1 MQQATLTSKGQ
12 ITIPKLVRDSLAL
25 HAGDKVE
32 FVLTQNNEVLLKPVT
47 KKVDEVFGR
56 LFRADRPTVDIAEM
70 DALFKQKIRADFR

>member
-25 HAGDKVE
+25 HAGDKIE
-32 FVLTQNNEVLLKPVT
+32 FILTKNNEIMLKPVT

-56 LFRADRPTVDIAEM
+56 LFKADRPAVDIEVM
-70 DALFKQKIRADFR
+70 DALIKQKIRADFT